1 MTDLKTL
8 TAAQV
13 KKLPCGAKVVIKGKR
28 KDKVCTVTQEGK
40 HKKLYY
46 SDPFRGME
54 QRIRITDDME
64 YERYDNRAKDKET
77 SKRAGFFAR

>member
-1 MTDLKTL
+1 MKNDRLKNTNRRSSQKAPL
-8 TAAQV
+8 RR
-13 KKLPCGAKVVIKGKR
+13 KVVIKGKR

-64 YERYDNRAKDKET
+64 YEKYESKIQKNR
-77 SKRAGFFAR
+77 

>member
-1 MTDLKTL
+1 MRNVKTTKSL

-13 KKLPCGAKVVIKGKR
+13 KKLTCGAKVVIKGKR

-64 YERYDNRAKDKET
+64 YEKYESKIQKNR
-77 SKRAGFFAR
+77 

>member
-1 MTDLKTL
+1 MRDVKTTKSL

-64 YERYDNRAKDKET
+64 YEKYESKIQKD
-77 SKRAGFFAR
+77 RP